1 MVIINKEDLQK
12 VENRLDEI
20 CSLLKE
26 HLKPLTQGWMKSA
39 EAKRVLKCS
48 DATLKNY
55 RDKGLV
61 PWKQVGSTYY
71 YKIPKLF
78 EDES

>member
-1 MVIINKEDLQK
+1 MKILTEDHLHK

-26 HLKPLTQGWMKSA
+26 HLMPPVKGWMKSA

-61 PWKQVGSTYY
+61 KWKQVGGTYY
-71 YKIPKLF
+71 YLTSEF
-78 EDES
+78 MSNE